1 MEKRANSLFR
11 KRSSSFRSI
20 KSKIQENENNTEDI
34 PPVPPVP
41 VQENENKSSKSKK
54 IGPIPVPRFGSNRAF
69 SSSNSKDNERQDPS
83 QIEEQFKNDELRGAD
98 V

>member
-11 KRSSSFRSI
+11 KRSSSFRSN
-20 KSKIQENENNTEDI
+20 KSKIQENENTEDI

-54 IGPIPVPRFGSNRAF
+54 IGPIPVPRFGLNRAF